1 MVMQKVKQIL
11 ERCGFS
17 ENLIEHVIEEKL
29 KRYEELK
36 EKIKNGKIK
45 ESAMVIAE
53 ITRLEDSI
61 VKAIETYL
69 KLRYP
74 EKYSTRVVREE
85 GLNIDD
91 EELKKVIED
100 LRKYFGLHCK

>member
-1 MVMQKVKQIL
+1 MMQKVKQIL

-36 EKIKNGKIK
+36 EKIKEGKIK

-61 VKAIETYL
+61 VKAIETYF
-69 KLRYP
+69 
-74 EKYSTRVVREE
+74 
-85 GLNIDD
+85 I
-91 EELKKVIED
+91 
-100 LRKYFGLHCK
+100 

>member
-1 MVMQKVKQIL
+1 MQKVKQIL